1 MTANLHKRPDDITC
15 WNQFRLGN
23 DLALGQL
30 MKMYYAALYQ
40 YGCSFSNRPDL
51 VDDVIQD
58 LFYSF
63 WNRRAHLP
71 DVIYVKTYLLSA
83 LRNRLIDI
91 LRKPNRMIRT
101 SDTDWNET
109 DLFAGGFIIEKQL
122 IDDEQQQEQTQQL
135 QKLVE
140 KLSKRQREVIYL
152 RFYQDLD
159 NEAIAEL
166 MQVNRQSV
174 ANLISSALLRIRQN
188 WRTCCLVLVSLL
200 GAISL
205 K

>member
-1 MTANLHKRPDDITC
+1 MTAELHKRPDDVAC
-15 WNQFRLGN
+15 WNQFRLGD

-40 YGCSFSNRPDL
+40 YGCSYSNRPDL

-63 WNRRAHLP
+63 WNRRSDLP

-91 LRKPNRMIRT
+91 LRKPNRMIQY

-109 DLFAGGFIIEKQL
+109 DLFAGGFIIEQQL
-122 IDDEQQQEQTQQL
+122 IDEEQQQEQTQQL
-135 QKLVE
+135 QQLVGR
-140 KLSKRQREVIYL
+140 LSKRQREVIYL

-188 WRTCCLVLVSLL
+188 WRTCCLLLASLL
-200 GAISL
+200 GHF
-205 K
+205 

>member
-1 MTANLHKRPDDITC
+1 MTANLHKRPNDITC
-15 WNQFRLGN
+15 WNQFRQG
-23 DLALGQL
+23 DDVALGQL
-30 MKMYYAALYQ
+30 MNRYYAALYQ

-63 WNRRAHLP
+63 WNRRTELP
-71 DVIYVKTYLLSA
+71 DVIYLKTYLLSA

-91 LRKPNRMIRT
+91 LRKPNRMVRQTDI
-101 SDTDWNET
+101 DWNET
-109 DLFAGGFIIEKQL
+109 DLFAGGFVIEQQL
-122 IDDEQQQEQTQQL
+122 IDDERQQEQTKQLQQL
-135 QKLVE
+135 VGR
-140 KLSKRQREVIYL
+140 LSKRQREVIYL

-159 NEAIAEL
+159 NEAIAKL

-174 ANLISSALLRIRQN
+174 ANLISSAVLRIRQN
-188 WRTCCLVLVSLL
+188 WRTICLLFVSLV

>member
-1 MTANLHKRPDDITC
+1 MTANPYTRPDDITC
-15 WNQFRLGN
+15 WNQFRAG
-23 DLALGQL
+23 DDVALGQL
-30 MKMYYAALYQ
+30 MKRHYAALYQ
-40 YGCSFSNRPDL
+40 YGCSFSNRPDG

-63 WNRRAHLP
+63 WNRRAELP

-91 LRKPNRMIRT
+91 MRKPNRMIQYT
-101 SDTDWNET
+101 DVDWNET
-109 DLFAGGFIIEKQL
+109 DLFAGGFIIEQQL
-122 IDDEQQQEQTQQL
+122 IDDEQLQAQTQQL
-135 QKLVE
+135 QQLVGR
-140 KLSKRQREVIYL
+140 LSKRQREVIYL

-188 WRTCCLVLVSLL
+188 WRICCLLLVNLL
-200 GAISL
+200 GAFV
-205 K
+205 